1 MSLPLRPPY
10 PPMEARVVDDIPTG
24 PGWQYEPKWDG
35 FRCLA
40 FRDGDHV
47 DLQSK
52 SGQPLARYFPEVVAH
67 VRSLAPRTFV
77 LDGEIVI
84 PVDGRL
90 SFDDLLQRIHPAA
103 SRVERLSRER
113 PAVLIVFDLLVDA
126 GGASLV
132 GRPLE
137 DRRRALETFAA
148 AHLAGRED
156 LRLSPATTDAG
167 QARAWLDMAGGT
179 LDGIVAKRLDLP
191 YQTGER
197 TGMQKVK
204 RRRTADCVVGG
215 FRYAANST
223 PRSPIVGSLLLG
235 LYDADGLLHHVGF
248 TSGFPAADRK
258 ALLDQVRPLIEPP
271 GFTGRA
277 PGGPSRWSSERS
289 GEWEPLAP
297 RLVAEV
303 SYDHFTG
310 DRFRHATRFLRW
322 RPDKAPRQC
331 TLDQVTVSSRAL
343 DLPGSAAAPPRGDGG
358 GSRRRAPSTS
368 RRSSAGT
375 RRRGGTG

>member
-10 PPMEARVVDDIPTG
+10 APMEARLVDEIPAG

-40 FRDGDHV
+40 FRDGDRV
-47 DLQSK
+47 ELQSK
-52 SGQPLARYFPEVVAH
+52 SGQPLARYFPEVVEH
-67 VRSLAPRTFV
+67 LRSLPTRSFV
-77 LDGEIVI
+77 LDGEIVV

-103 SRVERLSRER
+103 SRIARLSQER
-113 PAVLIVFDLLVDA
+113 PAVLIVFDLLVDGA
-126 GGASLV
+126 GKSLV
-132 GRPLE
+132 GRPLR
-137 DRRRALETFAA
+137 DRRRMLETFAA
-148 AHLAGRED
+148 KALAGRD
-156 LRLSPATTDAG
+156 DVRLSPATDDAK

-204 RRRTADCVVGG
+204 RRRTVDCVVGG
-215 FRYAANST
+215 FRYATGA
-223 PRSPIVGSLLLG
+223 RVVGSLLLG

-248 TSGFPAADRK
+248 TSGFATAERK
-258 ALLDQVRPLIEPP
+258 VLLAKLAPLRKPP

-277 PGGPSRWSSERS
+277 PGGPSRWSTERS
-289 GEWEPLAP
+289 GEWEPLEP
-297 RLVAEV
+297 RLVVEV

-331 TLDQVTVSSRAL
+331 TVEQVTSNSRAP
-343 DLPGSAAAPPRGDGG
+343 DPPGSASAPRPGGGG

-368 RRSSAGT
+368 RRSSAGS
-375 RRRGGTG
+375 RRRAARG

>member
-40 FRDGDHV
+40 FRDGDRIE
-47 DLQSK
+47 LQSK
-52 SGQPLARYFPEVVAH
+52 SGQPLARYFPEVVAYLLT
-67 VRSLAPRTFV
+67 VPPRAFV
-77 LDGEIVI
+77 LDGEIAI

-103 SRVERLSRER
+103 SRVERLARER

-126 GGASLV
+126 DGASLV
-132 GRPLE
+132 ERPLQE
-137 DRRRALETFAA
+137 RRRALEAFAA
-148 AHLAGRED
+148 RHLAGRED
-156 LRLSPATTDAG
+156 VRLSPATTEAA
-167 QARAWLDMAGGT
+167 QARAWLDLAGGT

-191 YQTGER
+191 YQSGER

-215 FRYAANST
+215 FRYASNTST
-223 PRSPIVGSLLLG
+223 KVVGSLLLG
-235 LYDADGLLHHVGF
+235 LYDAEGLHHHVGF
-248 TSGFPAADRK
+248 TSGFPAADRA
-258 ALLDQVRPLIEPP
+258 ALLDKVRPLVQPP

-289 GEWEPLAP
+289 GEWEPLDP
-297 RLVAEV
+297 KLVVEV

-331 TLDQVTVSSRAL
+331 TLDQVTVSTRGP
-343 DLPGSAAAPPRGDGG
+343 DLPGSAAAPPPGDGG
-358 GSRRRAPSTS
+358 GSRRTAPSTS
-368 RRSSAGT
+368 RRSSAGS
-375 RRRGGTG
+375 RKRAGRG